1 LKIAFK
7 IPPVVNNFSDLHLL
21 VEAGNEDISFLLFK
35 KTPLIVEGFYSYN
48 LNKHISHA
56 DYAAAVT
63 NILAQED
70 MLKQIFAS
78 TNIFYN
84 FNTSTLIP
92 AEYFIDD
99 EKSNVC
105 DTIFGQDKAAL
116 CFQENVKG
124 NDIKLIYRVPD
135 KVYEAL
141 NNVFPKN
148 NFAHSTSEQ
157 INFVSN
163 NTDTLQCIIYH
174 ASIKVLLVKEGKIHL
189 VQYFDYETPA
199 DVCYHLLNVCERFQ
213 IPAAS
218 INLILSGMVD
228 KDSSLFT
235 EVYKYFLHVSLSAAF
250 ADVTVAEDLK
260 ELPQHFYNHLTALAQ
275 CV

>member
-1 LKIAFK
+1 MKIAFK

-21 VEAGNEDISFLLFK
+21 VEAGNEDISIIIFSKNPFS
-35 KTPLIVEGFYSYN
+35 VAGYYSYN
-48 LNKHISHA
+48 LNKHISPA
-56 DYAAAVT
+56 EYAAAIK
-63 NILAQED
+63 NILSQEEVF
-70 MLKQIFAS
+70 KQTFS
-78 TNIFYN
+78 SVHIFYN
-84 FNTSTLIP
+84 FTASTLVP
-92 AEYFIDD
+92 TKYFIDE
-99 EKSNVC
+99 EKSKVC
-105 DTIFGQDKAAL
+105 DVMFGQDKAAV

-124 NDIKLIYRVPD
+124 NDIKLIYRVPY
-135 KVYEAL
+135 KVYEAF
-141 NNVFPKN
+141 NNIFPKN

-199 DVCYHLLNVCERFQ
+199 DVCYHLLNVCERFL

-218 INLILSGMVD
+218 IHLILSGMVD

-235 EVYKYFLHVSLSAAF
+235 EVYKYFLHVSFSAAF
-250 ADVTVAEDLK
+250 ADITISGDLQD
-260 ELPQHFYNHLTALAQ
+260 LPQHFYNHLTALAQ